1 MAKSP
6 IKRLLFFLPFVSWI
20 PMLIWGLTPM
30 WATTVFGPDAL
41 TIDSMNNGNVIA
53 IGITVVCIGM
63 IVVLSFLPFIGPMF
77 SFFGGSSETKR
88 ILREGRPATGKII
101 AIGESSQGGTIT
113 VNDQPYLGVTMEIND
128 GFRTPYQASIDT
140 IVPRYAIP
148 QYQPGAVINVMVD
161 KEDPEKI
168 AIIGP

>member
-6 IKRLLFFLPFVSWI
+6 FKRLLFFLPFVSWI
-20 PMLIWGLTPM
+20 PMLIWGLSPM
-30 WATTVFGPDAL
+30 WAPAVFGPGVL
-41 TIDSMNNGNVIA
+41 TIDSMNNGNILA
-53 IGITVVCIGM
+53 IMITAVCVGM

-77 SFFGGSSETKR
+77 SFFGGSAATKR
-88 ILREGRPATGKII
+88 ILREGRPATGKVL

-113 VNDQPYLGVTMEIND
+113 VNNQPYLGITMEIND
-128 GFRTPYQASIDT
+128 GFRTPYQVTVDT

-161 KEDPEKI
+161 KEDPEKV

>member
-6 IKRLLFFLPFVSWI
+6 LKRILFFLPFVSWI

-30 WATTVFGPDAL
+30 WATKVFGPNAL
-41 TIDSMNNGNVIA
+41 TIDKMDSGNIVA

-77 SFFGGSSETKR
+77 SFFGGSAETKR

-101 AIGESSQGGTIT
+101 SVGESSQGGTIT
-113 VNDQPYLGVTMEIND
+113 VNDQPYLGISMEVND
-128 GFRTPYQASIDT
+128 GFRTPYVVSIDT

-148 QYQPGAVINVMVD
+148 QYQPGAVLNVMVD
-161 KEDPEKI
+161 KDDPEKVV
-168 AIIGP
+168 IIS